1 MEFKTDVRLW
11 GDMMES
17 REQLRAKLH
26 ELEKRLDNL
35 EVGLGGLMEMLISR
49 GQLSLDFNRP
59 LQSWQERIAQYAEEE
74 LDKLRESLLD
84 EELASVDEREMPHA

>member
-1 MEFKTDVRLW
+1 
-11 GDMMES
+11 MES

-59 LQSWQERIAQYAEEE
+59 LRSWQERIAQYAEEE